1 MNLENCIKREHF
13 EHLPSTQEYAKEKR
27 REGASLLVTA
37 ERQSG
42 GKGTKGRSF
51 SSQVGGVYLSKL
63 TFYSG
68 FSAKNAFLIMASAAV
83 AVCETL
89 CFYGLSP
96 VIKWAN
102 DVYVQD
108 KKICGILVENS
119 LSGNQISSSV
129 VGIGLNV
136 CNSLPA
142 ELAEIATTMQE
153 ATGKEF
159 SVSEVRERL
168 IAELGKERSMDEYLS
183 FIGYMGR
190 SATLIFGDERIPATL
205 LSVDNEGGLTVE
217 INGEKKRLTAAEVS
231 LRL

>member
-1 MNLENCIKREHF
+1 MSLENCIKREHF
-13 EHLPSTQEYAKEKR
+13 ERLPSTQDYAKEKR
-27 REGASLLVTA
+27 AEGASLLVTA
-37 ERQSG
+37 EYQTG

-51 SSQVGGVYLSKL
+51 SSDKGGVYLSKL
-63 TFYSG
+63 TFYEKYP
-68 FSAKNAFLIMASAAV
+68 AKNAFLIMASAAV

-89 CFYGLSP
+89 RFYGLSP

-119 LSGNQISSSV
+119 LSGSQIASSV
-129 VGIGLNV
+129 VGVGLNV
-136 CNSLPA
+136 CNILPA
-142 ELAEIATTMQE
+142 ELSEIATTMQE
-153 ATGKEF
+153 VSGKEF

-168 IAELGKERSMDEYLS
+168 IAELNKERSMDEYLS

-190 SATLIFGDERIPATL
+190 SVTLLLGDERVPATL
-205 LSVDNEGGLTVE
+205 LSVDSEGGLTVE
-217 INGEKKRLTAAEVS
+217 IQGEKKRLTAAEVS

>member
-1 MNLENCIKREHF
+1 MNGENFIKTEF
-13 EHLPSTQEYAKEKR
+13 FQSLPSTQEYVKSKR
-27 REGASLLVTA
+27 SEGQNLLVLA
-37 ERQSG
+37 ERQTG

-51 SSQVGGVYLSKL
+51 SSEEGGVYLSKL
-63 TFYSG
+63 SFYEEYP
-68 FSAKNAFLIMASAAV
+68 AKNAFLIMASAAV

-89 CFYGLSP
+89 RFYGLSP

-102 DVYVQD
+102 DVFVND
-108 KKICGILVENS
+108 KKICGILVENT
-119 LSGNQISSSV
+119 LSGKNISSSV

-136 CNSLPA
+136 CNSLPN
-142 ELAEIATTMQE
+142 ELSGIATTMQQE
-153 ATGKEF
+153 TGKVF

-168 IAELGKERSMDEYLS
+168 ISELSKTRSMEEYLS

-190 SATLIFGDERIPATL
+190 TATLLFGDERVPATL
-205 LSVDNEGGLTVE
+205 LSVDREGGLIVE